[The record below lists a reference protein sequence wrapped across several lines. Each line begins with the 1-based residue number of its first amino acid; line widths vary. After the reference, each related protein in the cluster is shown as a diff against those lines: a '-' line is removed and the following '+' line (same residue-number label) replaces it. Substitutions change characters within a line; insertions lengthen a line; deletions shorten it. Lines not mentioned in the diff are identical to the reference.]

1 MAITGVAAELS
12 SITTALEELATRIT
26 GLAERQTGAE
36 EEAVVQALFGV
47 ERTLGEALRRLER
60 LEKTLSR

>member
-1 MAITGVAAELS
+1 MAATGVAAELS

-26 GLAERQTGAE
+26 GLAERQTGSE

-60 LEKTLSR
+60 LEKTLSK

>member
-1 MAITGVAAELS
+1 MPTTGVAAELS
-12 SITTALEELATRIT
+12 SITTALEELAGRIT
-26 GLAERQTGAE
+26 GLAERETGSE

-60 LEKTLSR
+60 LEKTLAG

>member
-1 MAITGVAAELS
+1 MATTGVAAELS
-12 SITTALEELATRIT
+12 SITTALEELAARIT
-26 GLAERQTGAE
+26 GLAERETGSE

-60 LEKTLSR
+60 LEKTMSQ